1 MGHRLFLVVL
11 EIESPQLLKGKTTHF
26 IWKLL
31 NNSKH
36 GLHNIFQSIKKKK
49 KRMKISQLDLTRRV

>member
-49 KRMKISQLDLTRRV
+49 KE

>member
-11 EIESPQLLKGKTTHF
+11 EIESPQLLKGKTTRF

-36 GLHNIFQSIKKKK
+36 GLHSIFQSIKKKNK
-49 KRMKISQLDLTRRV
+49 KE